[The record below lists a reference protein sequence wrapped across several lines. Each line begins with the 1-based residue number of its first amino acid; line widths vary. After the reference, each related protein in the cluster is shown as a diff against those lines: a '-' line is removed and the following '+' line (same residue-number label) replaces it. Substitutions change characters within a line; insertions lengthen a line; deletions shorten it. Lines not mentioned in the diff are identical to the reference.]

1 VKLVS
6 INEDAAVLAQNEDVD
21 SVKLRRSLST
31 VWEPFVTTGLRLS
44 FLWFSSLWYHI
55 TNKRA

>member
-1 VKLVS
+1 VELVS

-31 VWEPFVTTGLRLS
+31 VWEPFVTTGLR
-44 FLWFSSLWYHI
+44 
-55 TNKRA
+55 